1 MAALLIDLFVGS
13 VHIPFKDSI
22 QIITGHSENSN
33 WSYILLQMRLPRVLN
48 AIITGSGLAV
58 AGLMMQTLFRNPLAG
73 PYVLGIS
80 SGSSL
85 GVAVYVMAFGIFD
98 LFKQTVLYNYGQAA
112 SAVLGAL
119 IVFIFMV
126 IVASHVRDSVSLLIV
141 GIMIGSLTTAV
152 VSILQYFSRPELLQK
167 FVIWTLGSLSS
178 AGWSQI
184 LVIICFV
191 IPGIALSV
199 VLIKPM
205 NAMLLGELNA
215 EVTGVNVI
223 KVRYFILLA
232 TSIIVGALTA
242 FNGPIAFIGLVV
254 PHMARMLFS
263 STNHRII
270 TPASILSGTIL
281 LLICDTISQVP
292 GQYIILPI
300 NAVTA
305 IFGAPVVIWIILGKR
320 KLKLAF

>member
-1 MAALLIDLFVGS
+1 M
-13 VHIPFKDSI
+13 
-22 QIITGHSENSN
+22 
-33 WSYILLQMRLPRVLN
+33 
-48 AIITGSGLAV
+48 
-58 AGLMMQTLFRNPLAG
+58 
-73 PYVLGIS
+73 
-80 SGSSL
+80 
-85 GVAVYVMAFGIFD
+85 
-98 LFKQTVLYNYGQAA
+98 
-112 SAVLGAL
+112 GAL
-119 IVFIFMV
+119 IVFILMV
-126 IVASHVRDSVSLLIV
+126 IVASHVHDSVSLLIV